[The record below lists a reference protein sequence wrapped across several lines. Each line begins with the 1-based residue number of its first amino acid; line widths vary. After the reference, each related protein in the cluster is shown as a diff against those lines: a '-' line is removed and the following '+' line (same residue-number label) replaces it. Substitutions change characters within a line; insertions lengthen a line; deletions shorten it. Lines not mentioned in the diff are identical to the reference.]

1 MKRRTFMA
9 ATGGAAA
16 SPELAAQPPSA
27 AQPRLWIDPKLAAL
41 PPRPWRKIH
50 LDFHNSEHIP
60 RIGEKFDAGEFG
72 DRLAAA
78 SVDSIVVFAKDMHGY
93 FYYPSKYGPVHP
105 GLKFDLLGAQVEACR
120 KRKIA
125 VYAYYCTTWDNY
137 LAGHHPEWL
146 VIKRDG
152 GNYLPGPGQTPG
164 WTALCLASEPFVE
177 LMLDH
182 TREFVARYPLDG
194 AWFDMPV
201 PINGECFCPEC
212 MKQLRAE
219 GLDPLSRKAQR
230 EHKHALHKSFIEK
243 VYRAATSARKGCQ
256 VDFNGQAVYG
266 LGERVRFM
274 DNIDLEALPSGA
286 AWGYYYFP
294 LVTRY
299 ARSFGVTTYGM
310 TGRFKATWADF
321 GGLKLPAQL
330 ETEAASIVANGARC
344 DIGDQM
350 PPNGRLDPA
359 VYHVIGK
366 TYSRIKAIQ
375 PYLDQA
381 VPVAEAA
388 LIVSGLPLEWPNND
402 AHLGWVKLLIECRIQ
417 FDVVEP
423 GAAWER
429 YGLLI
434 LPDETPAGAK
444 TAERLHAF
452 IAAGGAVIASHRG
465 GLVEGG
471 ERSWLERYGLAWAGM
486 SKFQPAYMV
495 PKVNFTGEVPAYEYA
510 LYQGASQWRVTAPA
524 ITIAQLGEP
533 LFQRA
538 PQRYT
543 SHRQTPFDHETQYA
557 AIALGGRVALF
568 GFPLGSSYFAEG
580 YWVYRAALKHVLKS
594 LVPAP
599 VVESNAP
606 VSTEIQVTH
615 QAARRDANR
624 NERYL
629 VHLVNWSANRG
640 APKHPVFYE
649 EPIPL
654 TNITVRLN
662 LPLKSAAA
670 RAVVSGAT
678 LAVKQTAGG
687 VEVTVPRIPLH
698 EIVCF
703 ELD

>member
-1 MKRRTFMA
+1 
-9 ATGGAAA
+9 
-16 SPELAAQPPSA
+16 
-27 AQPRLWIDPKLAAL
+27 
-41 PPRPWRKIH
+41 
-50 LDFHNSEHIP
+50 
-60 RIGEKFDAGEFG
+60 
-72 DRLAAA
+72 
-78 SVDSIVVFAKDMHGY
+78 
-93 FYYPSKYGPVHP
+93 
-105 GLKFDLLGAQVEACR
+105 
-120 KRKIA
+120 
-125 VYAYYCTTWDNY
+125 
-137 LAGHHPEWL
+137 
-146 VIKRDG
+146 
-152 GNYLPGPGQTPG
+152 
-164 WTALCLASEPFVE
+164 
-177 LMLDH
+177 MLDH
-182 TREFVARYPLDG
+182 TREFVARYTLDG

-201 PINGECFCPEC
+201 PINGECFCREC
-212 MKQLRAE
+212 MKQLRAQ
-219 GLDPLSRKAQR
+219 GLDPLSRQAQR

-243 VYRAATSARKGCQ
+243 SYNTVTSARKGCQ

-299 ARSFGVTTYGM
+299 ARAFGVTTYGQ

-321 GGLKLPAQL
+321 GGLKLPSQL

-350 PPNGRLDPA
+350 PPHGR
-359 VYHVIGK
+359 
-366 TYSRIKAIQ
+366 
-375 PYLDQA
+375 LDQA

-402 AHLGWVKLLIECRIQ
+402 AHLDWVKLLTECRVQ

-434 LPDETPAGAK
+434 LPDETPAGAE

-452 IAAGGAVIASHRG
+452 IAGGGAVIASHRG

-486 SKFQPAYMV
+486 SKFQPAY
-495 PKVNFTGEVPAYEYA
+495 EYA
-510 LYQGASQWRVTAPA
+510 LYQGASQWRATAPA
-524 ITIAQLGEP
+524 VTLAQLGEP

-538 PQRYT
+538 PQHYT

-557 AIALGGRVALF
+557 AIALAGRVALF

-599 VVESNAP
+599 VVESDAP
-606 VSTEIQVTH
+606 VSTEIQVTR

-624 NERYL
+624 NQRYL

-654 TNITVRLN
+654 TDITVRLN
-662 LPLKSAAA
+662 LPLKTSAAK
-670 RAVVSGAT
+670 AVVSGAT

-687 VEVTVPRIPLH
+687 VEVRVPRIPIH
-698 EIVCF
+698 EILCF
-703 ELD
+703 EAD